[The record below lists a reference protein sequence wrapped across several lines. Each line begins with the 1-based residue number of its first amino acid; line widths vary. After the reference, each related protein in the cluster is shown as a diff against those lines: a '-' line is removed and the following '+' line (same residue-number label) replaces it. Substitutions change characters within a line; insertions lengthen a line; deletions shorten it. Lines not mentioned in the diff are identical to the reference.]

1 MLLNQSLKQY
11 LRCLPPRSK
20 PTYFLCIKMYKQ
32 WAQDLMFP
40 VFVLTFCYCLNTEQ
54 TDTVNLWS
62 RFPLDSGIT
71 LHVLYINKRN
81 HRNLTDP
88 CSVKVKKYTAYRCQ
102 DVANKYYFPFIMG
115 KEHDMKRTFCFF
127 SLETRSLTSLNHWGL
142 NLGKK
147 YISPNI
153 SVGGPDFFWGDT
165 FEVGHSKKQLY
176 YSLTLLFAGPDCEQ
190 FSGPDLAREPPV
202 DDHDNML
209 LYNKRLMLMY
219 QRKNFQ

>member
-20 PTYFLCIKMYKQ
+20 PTFFLCIKMYKQ

-102 DVANKYYFPFIMG
+102 DVANKYYFPYIMG

-127 SLETRSLTSLNHWGL
+127 SLVTRSLTSLNHWGL
-142 NLGKK
+142 NLRKK

-165 FEVGHSKKQLY
+165 FEVGHSKK
-176 YSLTLLFAGPDCEQ
+176 TIIVFFNVIICGAGLWTVQ
-190 FSGPDLAREPPV
+190 WARFGT
-202 DDHDNML
+202 
-209 LYNKRLMLMY
+209 RAASWWSW
-219 QRKNFQ
+219 